1 MKDDKL
7 YLIHIG
13 ECIDRI
19 AEYTAAGKEQFL
31 KDMKTQDAVIRNLQT
46 LSESI
51 KRISDATKANHPEIE
66 WKHIA
71 GFRNVLVHDYLGVNV
86 ERVWEVVEKFLPDL
100 KEKIESLKKE
110 LGA

>member
-19 AEYTAAGKEQFL
+19 AEYTIAGKDQFF

-46 LSESI
+46 LGDSVKRVSEV
-51 KRISDATKANHPEIE
+51 TKEHHPEIE
-66 WKHIA
+66 WKRIA
-71 GFRNVLVHDYLGVNV
+71 GFRDVFVHDYLGVNLN
-86 ERVWEVVEKFLPDL
+86 RVWEVVEKFLPIL
-100 KEKIESLKKE
+100 KRNIEALKKE
-110 LGA
+110 LGV

>member
-19 AEYTAAGKEQFL
+19 VEYTAAGKDTFF
-31 KDMKTQDAVIRNLQT
+31 KDIKTQDAVIRNLQT
-46 LSESI
+46 LGESI
-51 KRISDATKANHPEIE
+51 KRVSDGVKASHPEIE

-71 GFRNVLVHDYLGVNV
+71 GFRNVLVHDYLGVNLK
-86 ERVWEVVEKFLPDL
+86 RVWEVIEKFLPDL
-100 KEKIESLKKE
+100 KRKIEALKTE